1 MKNERLNAE
10 QFLDRILYI
19 SKPDEFERERD
30 VQEALDVSMNASIVS
45 NEPEIETN
53 APKGICI
60 SCKSRHCDIILMPC
74 FDIVVCS
81 QCWTEL
87 KTNHETNC
95 EIKYKKNQRKKESE
109 KKKVLCPC
117 CGKIVKQSN
126 EFHMATI
133 QS

>member
-1 MKNERLNAE
+1 MKNERINAD

-19 SKPDEFERERD
+19 NKPDDFEMEGNNQD
-30 VQEALDVSMNASIVS
+30 DNNVSMTLS
-45 NEPEIETN
+45 EPEN
-53 APKGICI
+53 DADANSPPKGICI
-60 SCKSRHCDIILMPC
+60 ACKSRHCDIILLPC

-81 QCWTEL
+81 KCWNDI
-87 KTNHETNC
+87 KHNHEAQC

-117 CGKIVKQSN
+117 CGKVVKQSN
-126 EFHMATI
+126 EFHMANI